1 MALTDH
7 LANRASEIAE
17 WRQDIHANP
26 ELLFDVHRTAGFVAE
41 RLEAFGCDEVVTGIG
56 RTGVVGLIH
65 GRNGAVGRTIG
76 LRADMDA
83 LPIAETTGVPWASKV
98 RGKMHACG
106 HDGHTAMLLG
116 AARELCDERNFNGTV
131 AVIFQ
136 PAEEGGAGGR
146 VMVEDGLMER
156 FSIDQVFGM
165 HNLPGLPVGQF
176 GMRTGA
182 IMASADYPEIEILG
196 KGGHAAM
203 PHTTA
208 DPMVAAAQ
216 MIVSL
221 QTVVSRSTDPLEANV
236 VSITKLTADSSAFN
250 VIPERV
256 TLGGTVRTLSPKVR
270 DETEANVRRVVEGVA
285 AAHGVGVTFRYRRGY
300 PVTVN
305 NASAVRTAIAA
316 ARKVAGDDEVITDH
330 PPMMGAE
337 DFAYMLEAQPGAYIF
352 VGNGNSAGLHSPNYD
367 FNDDAIPHG
376 VRYWVALAET
386 ALNENL

>member
-1 MALTDH
+1 MALTENF
-7 LANRASEIAE
+7 ASRASEIAE
-17 WRQDIHANP
+17 WRQDLHAHP

-41 RLEAFGCDEVVTGIG
+41 RLRAFGCDEVVTSIG
-56 RTGVVGLIH
+56 RTGVVGVIH
-65 GRNGAVGRTIG
+65 GRNGSGGRTIG

-83 LPIAETTGVPWASKV
+83 LPITETTGVSWAS
-98 RGKMHACG
+98 RISGKMHACG

-116 AARELCDERNFNGTV
+116 AARELCDGRSFAGTV

-156 FSIDQVFGM
+156 FGIGQVFGM
-165 HNLPGLPVGQF
+165 HNLPGLPVGRF
-176 GMRTGA
+176 GIRTGA
-182 IMASADYPEIEILG
+182 IMASADYPDIAIVG

-216 MIVSL
+216 MILSM
-221 QTVVSRSTDPLEANV
+221 QTIVSRNTDPLEANV
-236 VSITKLTADSSAFN
+236 VSMTKLSADSSAFN

-256 TLGGTVRTLSPKVR
+256 QLGGTVRTLSPAVR
-270 DETEANVRRVVEGVA
+270 DDTEAAIRRVVDGVA
-285 AAHGVGVTFRYRRGY
+285 TAHGVQATCRYRRGY

-305 NASAVRTAIAA
+305 EAGAVEIAIAA
-316 ARKVAGDDEVITDH
+316 ARKVAGNDRVVTDH

-337 DFAYMLEAQPGAYIF
+337 DFAYMLEARPGAYIF
-352 VGNGNSAGLHSPNYD
+352 IGNGDSAGLHSPSYD

-386 ALNENL
+386 ALAI